1 MDKTGLITLIIGI
14 ILLVAGG
21 FGIYFFLPQF
31 INFFLGGFGIIL
43 AIGGLGAVVL
53 GALMLKE

>member
-14 ILLVAGG
+14 ILLA
-21 FGIYFFLPQF
+21 
-31 INFFLGGFGIIL
+31 LGGFLIYFWLPEFIEFFKGGIGIVL
-43 AIGGLGAVVL
+43 ALMGIGAVVL